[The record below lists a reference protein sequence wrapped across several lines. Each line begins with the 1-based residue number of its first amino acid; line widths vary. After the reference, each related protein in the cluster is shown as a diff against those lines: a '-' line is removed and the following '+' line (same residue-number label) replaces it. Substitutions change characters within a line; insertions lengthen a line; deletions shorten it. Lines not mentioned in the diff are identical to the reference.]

1 MILLYRL
8 KVFNVSASSL
18 FLVGDFIYSRI
29 LNMPCSAE
37 LHFSIA
43 RQRTSLVPGTQT
55 VLRTAKQSCSECSPE
70 VPKIPR
76 QSTVRKTVNPDN
88 LQSARLLIP
97 DNVKVPK
104 AVSPRQLQSAR
115 LIIPGNLQS
124 TRLSFPGNFSIY
136 STLLYMTKPTKIK
149 INLMRKH

>member
-29 LNMPCSAE
+29 LKMPCSAE

-55 VLRTAKQSCSECSPE
+55 VLRTAKQSCGEYSPE